1 MVAEGCHFNFKILI
15 SFHIKFHFDLLQFYF
30 LFAFIFQ
37 NVNIK
42 KNIRIKLCK
51 RKMATKLRMLWS
63 QAIYQSC
70 SQRLR
75 SFWLATG
82 IATSGQ
88 VQLRKSAIHGLLV
101 TLHMLR
107 VKSVWLVLV
116 SIYCVYNAI
125 QNQNVV
131 GPGQGSRFPVHDK
144 RDPWGR
150 GWPFI

>member
-63 QAIYQSC
+63 QAIYQSR
-70 SQRLR
+70 SQRLW
-75 SFWLATG
+75 SFWLARR

-101 TLHMLR
+101 TLRRLR

-131 GPGQGSRFPVHDK
+131 GPGQGSRFPAHDK
-144 RDPWGR
+144 RDP
-150 GWPFI
+150 